1 MHQGPDS
8 RDGYRAV
15 GLRKV
20 WNGVLL
26 RNCAAGV
33 KLPGSE
39 WWTLPIFP
47 AMLCRGIDMG
57 WVEP

>member
-1 MHQGPDS
+1 M
-8 RDGYRAV
+8 

-39 WWTLPIFP
+39 WRTLPIFP
-47 AMLCRGIDMG
+47 AMLCRGIDKG
-57 WVEP
+57 WVER